1 MWELELG
8 EGQKCRDRG
17 SGHLFWSCFL
27 SFSFSFLVWFEEK
40 KRQIAFGYLISVVV
54 SFAFKI

>member
-1 MWELELG
+1 MTEVLVT
-8 EGQKCRDRG
+8 G
-17 SGHLFWSCFL
+17 SGTAFFHFH
-27 SFSFSFLVWFEEK
+27 FSFVWFEEK